1 MRKKNGFTLV
11 ELIIASSLM
20 LIVLAT
26 AFSMMFFGNRVFS
39 KSTDE
44 YDIQA
49 SLRAA
54 VETTNQNVRYSS
66 AVFTIPSTTFPQTL
80 TADWNYFGLQN
91 SPDGVGNEIVEYKW
105 NSTSQTHAKRV
116 IMPAKAGITYS
127 LSFEKV
133 IDTSGS
139 ATSNTLSQNNL
150 LSYTIGVSVS
160 GASSRQIASELGSL
174 NSQQVVDQVGGAGV
188 AIAYRT
194 DDRAPLTVE
203 QTYVRAQ
210 VAMVLD
216 KSGSMSESMDDVSSG
231 ITVTSTKMKIL
242 QRVSK
247 EMVAKLAKQNNID
260 ISLIPFSTNANF
272 PREFINANSNLSE
285 LEYDIDDMSPN
296 GGTNTGDGLRRAYW
310 RLYNN
315 KNILEQDAY
324 NQGKVCLVSNY
335 VLILSDGE
343 TNYYSYRDVT
353 SHPFYE
359 DEGMVDGIVVK
370 KDGPGNGYDTTS
382 VNYSKQMV
390 AKLQTLPNM
399 KPYVVGFINSVS
411 DRNSITAIATAF
423 GVEPRFASSAF
434 ELEQVFTDIHA
445 EISADVWYLQ
455 GPQIH

>member
-1 MRKKNGFTLV
+1 MKKKNGFTLI

-20 LIVLAT
+20 LVVLAS

-49 SLRAA
+49 ALRTA

-66 AVFTIPSTTFPQTL
+66 AVFTIPSTTFPATL
-80 TADWNYFGLQN
+80 TEEWNYFGLQN
-91 SPDGVGNEIVEYKW
+91 SPDGIGNEIVEYKW
-105 NSTSQTHAKRV
+105 NGTSHVKRV
-116 IMPAKAGITYS
+116 IMPAKAGTTYS

-133 IDTSGS
+133 IDTSG
-139 ATSNTLSQNNL
+139 TPTPNTISQNNL

-160 GASSRQIASELGSL
+160 GASNRLIASELGSL
-174 NSQQVVDQVGGAGV
+174 NSQQVVDQVGGTGV

-216 KSGSMSESMDDVSSG
+216 RSGSMSENMDDISSG

-242 QRVSK
+242 QRVAK
-247 EMVAKLAKQNNID
+247 DMVAKLARQDNID
-260 ISLIPFSTNANF
+260 ISLIPFSTNANY
-272 PREFINANSNLSE
+272 PREFINAYFNLAE
-285 LEYDIDDMSPN
+285 LNYDIDDMSPD

-315 KNILEQDAY
+315 KGILEQEAL
-324 NQGKVCLVSNY
+324 NLGKTCLVSNY

-343 TNYYSYRDVT
+343 TTYYSYKNT
-353 SHPFYE
+353 SPYPFY
-359 DEGMVDGIVVK
+359 DGEGMVDNSTVRI
-370 KDGPGNGYDTTS
+370 DGPGSRYDATS
-382 VNYSKQMV
+382 VSYSTQMV
-390 AKLQTLPNM
+390 AKLQTLANM
-399 KPYVVGFINSVS
+399 KPYVVGFINSES
-411 DRNSITAIATAF
+411 DRTSVAAIATAF
-423 GVEPRFASSAF
+423 GVEPRFATSAF

-445 EISADVWYLQ
+445 EISADIWYLQ
-455 GPQIH
+455 GPEVH